1 MKKVVLLLVVLGM
14 SSSFGQEMEE
24 IKVTKKNSWFKAG
37 ITAGVPVG
45 DVSDFSSVSLGADL
59 RGQYMVTPHFAIGA
73 ASGYNH
79 YFGKNGADDFGMV
92 PLALYSRYYFQEKG
106 VFIGGDIG
114 YGYLTNTEESGGIY
128 INPQIGYHNPNWNI
142 YAFYQNTFA
151 ENINIRSLGIG
162 ATYNIKFK

>member
-1 MKKVVLLLVVLGM
+1 MKKVVLLFSVMCLNF
-14 SSSFGQEMEE
+14 SFGQEMEE

-45 DVSDFSSVSLGADL
+45 DLSDFSSFNIGADL
-59 RGQYMVTPHFAIGA
+59 RAQYMVTPHFAIGA

-79 YFGKNGADDFGMV
+79 FFGKNDAKDFGMI
-92 PLALYSRYYFQEKG
+92 PLALYSRYYFQEEG

-114 YGYLTNTEESGGIY
+114 YGYLTNTEDAGGIY
-128 INPQIGYHNPNWNI
+128 INPQIGYHNPDWNI

-151 ENINIRSLGIG
+151 ENINIRSVGVG
-162 ATYNIKFK
+162 ATYNIRFK